1 MVDFHNESTVGT
13 PALDVVKILILQRR
27 YDVFEALEIYN
38 KDKLANQEV
47 SNTLLKSRLF
57 TWFVE
62 IQASLKRRLSKKD
75 YEDLYNKITSDDEG
89 AILEAIFIMNEELDN
104 INLTKIDQR
113 KQFDTTN
120 MLKENKMKGI

>member
-38 KDKLANQEV
+38 KDKLAGQEV

-57 TWFVE
+57 TWFLE
-62 IQASLKRRLSKKD
+62 IQASLKRRLKQKEYDELYKKIQSD
-75 YEDLYNKITSDDEG
+75 NDEDV
-89 AILEAIFIMNEELDN
+89 LEAIYIMNGELDN

-120 MLKENKMKGI
+120 MIKENRMKGI